1 MLKVL
6 IVDDEMLIRKRLRYG
21 FEWEELG
28 FIIEG
33 EAEDGAKALEMMMEN
48 KYDVAIVDIAM
59 PGLNGVELTKEL
71 RNRQCNTEIIFLTG
85 HSDFQYAKQA
95 ITYGVFD
102 YILKPINE
110 DDFVASLLRLK
121 EKKEKQKITDRVMD
135 SKLFSDFF
143 KDKKL
148 YGKRFDQIQ
157 MFLEN
162 SELRIEKEAAIIML
176 QITQMVEINL
186 ELDEILAIA
195 ESIFPTKIVEN
206 YYLFFDIY
214 RNYVVIITQFP
225 EERKENIR
233 KEFEKTI
240 HQMEKN
246 RHLVIWC
253 GISEAFKEPDKMMEA
268 YDEALNALNNAR
280 IMGETI
286 LFYLDLEKYQGVYK
300 IPEEKIWEFRRAVMG
315 YNYQECCCF
324 LEDCFSNM
332 ESRMV
337 KFDCVVRN
345 IDKIFLEVTDSGV
358 ISEKELKKIWNGYWD
373 IEKILTNLMDYG
385 EVLEW
390 CENFLYIIV
399 QHNIKVSPEKKSS
412 EMINRI
418 CMYIKSNFQNSN
430 LSQGEIADAMGITA
444 PYLSSV
450 FKKEMGISI
459 VQYIT
464 LARMEKAKE
473 YLSYTD
479 MRVREISEKV
489 GFNDEYYFS
498 RIFKKYYGLSPQQM
512 RK

>member
-33 EAEDGAKALEMMMEN
+33 EAEDGAKALEMMMKNE
-48 KYDVAIVDIAM
+48 YDVAIVDIAM

-71 RNRQCNTEIIFLTG
+71 RNRQCNTDIIFLTG

-157 MFLEN
+157 IFLEN
-162 SELRIEKEAAIIML
+162 SELKIERDVAIIML
-176 QITQMVEINL
+176 QITQMVETNL
-186 ELDEILAIA
+186 ELDEIFAIA
-195 ESIFPTKIVEN
+195 ENIFPSKIVEN
-206 YYLFFDIY
+206 HYLFFDIY
-214 RNYVVIITQFP
+214 RNYVVIIAQFP
-225 EERKENIR
+225 EESKEIIR

-240 HQMEKN
+240 HQMEKD

-253 GISEAFKEPDKMMEA
+253 GISEVFKELRKTIEA

-286 LFYLDLEKYQGVYK
+286 LFHMDLEKYQGVYK
-300 IPEEKIWEFRRAVMG
+300 IPEEKIWEFRKAVTG
-315 YNYQECCCF
+315 GNYQECCCF

-337 KFDCVVRN
+337 NFDCVVRN
-345 IDKIFLEVTDSGV
+345 IDKIFLEITDSGA
-358 ISEKELKKIWNGYWD
+358 ISEKELKKIWNGYWN

-385 EVLEW
+385 EILEW
-390 CENFLYIIV
+390 CENLLYIII
-399 QHNIKVSPEKKSS
+399 QHDMKAPPEKKGS
-412 EMINRI
+412 EMINRT
-418 CMYIKSNFQNSN
+418 CMYIKSNFQNGN
-430 LSQGEIADAMGITA
+430 LSQREIAEAMGVTA

-450 FKKEMGISI
+450 FKKEMGIS
-459 VQYIT
+459 VMQYIT
-464 LARMEKAKE
+464 LSRMEKAKE
-473 YLSYTD
+473 YLFHTD
-479 MRVREISEKV
+479 MRIREISEKV

-498 RIFKKYYGLSPQQM
+498 RIFKKHCGLSPQQI